1 MKRRILIVYEWK
13 IKVADNYRELEKLV
27 EQIQA
32 EGWTIEKIDVKSIS
46 VVAYKAKKA
55 RPDLIVEDQPRMS
68 GTMLDEIRYTKRDEG
83 RIEPD
88 AEDWDRGD
96 YGQQEI

>member
-1 MKRRILIVYEWK
+1 MYEWK